1 VLGDADGLS
10 SLAASMCTA
19 MELLEG
25 RIDVAAANGVHWGSH
40 STLITVVLHFPELKT
55 ELEVL
60 GSRCSTDMTEDEVDA
75 LWIRVLVA
83 SDLLA
88 PHIASS
94 VAHNPPYGTRE
105 QWWLHVYL
113 ILLLLCKYEGSG

>member
-1 VLGDADGLS
+1 
-10 SLAASMCTA
+10 MCTA

-25 RIDVAAANGVHWGSH
+25 RIDVAAANGVHWGSR

-88 PHIASS
+88 SHIASS
-94 VAHNPPYGTRE
+94 VAHNPPYGTGE